1 MDSLA
6 PMTADNGDGFGRIP
20 VVLPVALLD
29 AVVVVDHCGHV
40 GSRLMP
46 SSSTVYSPHHHR
58 GDSVFS
64 PCVRIEARLKDIQ
77 LSSMDPRLM
86 LAISGRN
93 RNQPK
98 SLQTLRASGWGVVV
112 DSKFTSSHS
121 VLEASLASF
130 RQAFARSASMRQ
142 LGLQWQDFAFLL
154 LLVSFCFYG
163 AVTKDG
169 SFERFAACLTI
180 WNGCMS
186 SIDIDISRSDRAV
199 AGQQK

>member
-1 MDSLA
+1 
-6 PMTADNGDGFGRIP
+6 
-20 VVLPVALLD
+20 
-29 AVVVVDHCGHV
+29 
-40 GSRLMP
+40 
-46 SSSTVYSPHHHR
+46 
-58 GDSVFS
+58 
-64 PCVRIEARLKDIQ
+64 
-77 LSSMDPRLM
+77 M

-186 SIDIDISRSDRAV
+186 SIDIDISRSDQGRWLDNKSKHGEFDSTEQIPASCPFRAGRWPNRCQRV
-199 AGQQK
+199 PPLPTAFALPTLL